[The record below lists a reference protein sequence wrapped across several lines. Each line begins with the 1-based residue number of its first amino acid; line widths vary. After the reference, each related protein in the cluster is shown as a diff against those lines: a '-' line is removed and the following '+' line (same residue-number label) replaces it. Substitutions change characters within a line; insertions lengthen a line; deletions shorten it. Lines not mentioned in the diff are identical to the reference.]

1 MLIVRRTI
9 LILGAVVI
17 FAMLVYPPWL
27 YSSGSYRAG
36 EFASSHGEYHAG
48 YHFLFLPPEQ
58 SRVNIQLL
66 FIQIAGVA
74 LFTLLA
80 CVATKK
86 RDV

>member
-1 MLIVRRTI
+1 MIRRIVFI
-9 LILGAVVI
+9 FGAVVI

-27 YSSGSYRAG
+27 HSSGSHRAG

-48 YHFLFLPPEQ
+48 YHFLFLPPDE

-74 LFTLLA
+74 LVTWLTSAAVKNRSL
-80 CVATKK
+80 
-86 RDV
+86 